1 MLGLCLKEIRV
12 NQTII
17 GAIQQRHTLSF
28 RYHGEHRTVEPHCY
42 GSDKDGDA
50 SLRAYQIGKGWRMF
64 HLADMGP
71 IQVGDQFQGPRQGY
85 KRNDS
90 AMAVIYAQL

>member
-1 MLGLCLKEIRV
+1 MH
-12 NQTII
+12 QTII
-17 GAIQQRHTLSF
+17 NAIQQQQTLSF
-28 RYHGEHRTVEPHCY
+28 RYHNEMRLVEPHCY

-64 HLADMGP
+64 HLADIEA
-71 IQVGDQFQGPRQGY
+71 IQIGKSFAEPRPGY